1 MSPVG
6 KLSSDM
12 SFVLLACQ
20 SEMDEKQIAEFR
32 EHVERSDAL
41 EEVAMLAYRHGVYS
55 LFHRAVLR
63 YSPDLIDEEMNEAL
77 DYLDDGIKVKNE
89 GMTAELLRVISLL
102 EAADIDVLSFKGP
115 VLAQMLYGDIALR
128 QYVDL
133 DLLIKKED
141 IEKIETLLISEGYI
155 AALELTPVQK
165 EVWKKT
171 RHDLGFKHH
180 EKGIKLEMHW
190 ALLDDDYP
198 VSIALSDVWKY
209 PQKVRINEQN
219 ISTFSIEELFS
230 YLCVHGSKHL
240 WERLAW
246 IKDIDVFIRTKE
258 IEWESLIKKA
268 ESSRLETMIELGLSL
283 SLLLF
288 KTPLPRE
295 IEKRLE
301 KNTHFYSLKEYV
313 IASWESPQSTFKQH
327 AAVLKLFPST
337 HKKIFYLNNILIKP
351 SYKEFTYIDLS
362 KGLYGFYYLIRPY
375 LLVRKYLLYAL
386 GKMRSVK

>member
-1 MSPVG
+1 MSPID
-6 KLSSDM
+6 KLSPDM
-12 SFVLLACQ
+12 SFVLLSCQ
-20 SEMDEKQIAEFR
+20 SEMDKLQIDEFR
-32 EHVERSDAL
+32 DHIKRSDAL

-55 LFHRAVLR
+55 PFHRAVIKHA
-63 YSPDLIDEEMNEAL
+63 SDLIDEEMSEAL
-77 DYLDDGIKVKNE
+77 DYLDDGIKIKNE

-102 EAADIDVLSFKGP
+102 EAEGIDVLSFKGP

-141 IEKIETLLISEGYI
+141 IEKIESLLISEGYI

-180 EKGIKLEMHW
+180 EKSIKLEVHW

-198 VSIALSDVWKY
+198 VSISLSDVWKY
-209 PQKVRINEQN
+209 PEKVRISDQN
-219 ISTFSIEELFS
+219 LNTFSSEELFS

-258 IEWESLIKKA
+258 IAWESLIKKA
-268 ESSRLETMIELGLSL
+268 ESSRLEMMIELGLSL
-283 SLLLF
+283 SSLLF
-288 KTPLPRE
+288 KTPLPQE
-295 IEKRLE
+295 IETRLV
-301 KNTHFYSLKEYV
+301 KNTHLDSLKDYV
-313 IASWESPQSTFKQH
+313 LVSWESPQSTLKEH
-327 AAVLKLFPST
+327 TEILKLFPST
-337 HKKIFYLNNILIKP
+337 RKKILYLNNILIKP

-375 LLVRKYLLYAL
+375 LLVKKYLLYAL
-386 GKMRSVK
+386 GKTKSVK